1 MTPYPTKPNMVQL
14 TVYLDKELLEKIK
27 DESIKEKRNV
37 SNMVEVILIKY
48 FKEKEFD
55 LNKTIEQ
62 KEDLVEIIDLEGVG
76 NDNETQTI
84 PA

>member
-1 MTPYPTKPNMVQL
+1 MAIYPNRPNMVQL

-27 DESIKEKRNV
+27 DESIREKRNV
-37 SNMVEVILIKY
+37 SNMVEVILIKH

-55 LNKTIEQ
+55 LNKTIEE
-62 KEDLVEIIDLEGVG
+62 KEVEVIDLEG